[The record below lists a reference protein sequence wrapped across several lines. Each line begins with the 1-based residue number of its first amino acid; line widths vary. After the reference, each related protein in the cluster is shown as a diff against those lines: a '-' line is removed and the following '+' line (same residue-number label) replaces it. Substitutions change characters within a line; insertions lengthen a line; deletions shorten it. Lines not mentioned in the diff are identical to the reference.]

1 MLDTRNTRF
10 FSKINK
16 FYLGEIPEN
25 SKNNLGSANDRKDEG
40 GIPRQDRAALRG
52 HLHHRMTS
60 LAYQLLRA
68 AARVTL

>member
-25 SKNNLGSANDRKDEG
+25 SKNNLE
-40 GIPRQDRAALRG
+40 
-52 HLHHRMTS
+52 
-60 LAYQLLRA
+60 
-68 AARVTL
+68 